1 MLETVYE
8 IQRIKQIV
16 QEVEANES
24 YVIRSPEDAAKVAA
38 SFVGDED
45 REVFFLMCLNTK
57 NQVVAVHRVSVGSIN
72 ATIVTPREVMKTAIL
87 NNAASIIISHI
98 HPSQDTTESSE
109 DIDVTKR
116 LNEVGK
122 LLGIPLLD
130 HVIVNAKAEFTSFKE
145 KGHI

>member
-38 SFVGDED
+38 SFIGDED

-72 ATIVTPREVMKTAIL
+72 ATIVSSREVMKTAIL
-87 NNAASIIISHI
+87 NNAASIIVSHN
-98 HPSQDTTESSE
+98 HPSQDITPSRE
-109 DIDVTKR
+109 DIEVTKR
-116 LNEVGK
+116 LDQVGK
-122 LLGIPLLD
+122 FLDILLLD
-130 HVIVNAKAEFTSFKE
+130 HVIVNAKAEFISLKE
-145 KGHI
+145 KGYI